1 MGART
6 AQEYLA
12 GLNDGREVWLGG
24 ESVKDVTSHPALR
37 RGASSIGAWLDR
49 QHEAELRDVL
59 TFPSPESGDRVA
71 TSFLRPVTQEDLGKR
86 SAAFLEA
93 ARWSGGM
100 LGRTPDYL
108 NSSFMALASASEFFT
123 AVNPEFGRN
132 IEAYFRHLREND
144 IVLTHT
150 LVNPSVNRR
159 LTDQGIPSAQVA
171 LHIVRHT
178 DRGIVVRGARLLATL
193 GPLADE
199 LVVFPSTS
207 LKDDPSSTRYAF
219 AFAVP
224 CATSGL
230 RFLCRDSYDTGRP
243 VFDAPLSARF
253 EEMDAVVVFDDV
265 EVPWE
270 RIFLLEDPSSCNAV
284 HSATNSLIHMMH
296 QVVCKNIAKA
306 EFMVGLLCAMTGANQ
321 RDRAPQ
327 TQAQIAEAMC
337 VVEMMKACLTASEA
351 HARADQWGTMTP
363 DRMPLDAARNV
374 FPQQYQRLVELVQL
388 LGSSS
393 LMATPAQADL
403 TSAIAGDIDT
413 YFALEN
419 LESPQ
424 RIGLFRLAQD
434 AAVSGFGARQAL
446 YERFFFGAPE
456 RVAGMLF
463 QAYDKEPL
471 TKRIFDFLGRPDGL
485 AGLTDGSGQR
495 DTASEADDGR

>member
-12 GLNDGREVWLGG
+12 GLNDGREVWIGG
-24 ESVKDVTSHPALR
+24 ESVQDVTSHPALR

-132 IEAYFRHLREND
+132 IQAYFRHLREND
-144 IVLTHT
+144 VVLTHT

-171 LHIVRHT
+171 LQIVRHT

-230 RFLCRDSYDTGRP
+230 RFLCRDSYDTGRSVLRRPALRP
-243 VFDAPLSARF
+243 VRGDGRRR
-253 EEMDAVVVFDDV
+253 
-265 EVPWE
+265 
-270 RIFLLEDPSSCNAV
+270 RIRRCRG
-284 HSATNSLIHMMH
+284 SL
-296 QVVCKNIAKA
+296 
-306 EFMVGLLCAMTGANQ
+306 GA
-321 RDRAPQ
+321 D
-327 TQAQIAEAMC
+327 
-337 VVEMMKACLTASEA
+337 
-351 HARADQWGTMTP
+351 
-363 DRMPLDAARNV
+363 
-374 FPQQYQRLVELVQL
+374 FPAGGPVLVQL
-388 LGSSS
+388 G
-393 LMATPAQADL
+393 AF
-403 TSAIAGDIDT
+403 GDEFTDPHD
-413 YFALEN
+413 APGRLQEHR
-419 LESPQ
+419 ES
-424 RIGLFRLAQD
+424 RVHGR
-434 AAVSGFGARQAL
+434 AAVRDDRRQPA
-446 YERFFFGAPE
+446 
-456 RVAGMLF
+456 
-463 QAYDKEPL
+463 
-471 TKRIFDFLGRPDGL
+471 
-485 AGLTDGSGQR
+485 
-495 DTASEADDGR
+495 